1 MLKILGKGEEGA
13 RCHAVPCSRP
23 RSRRRCAKAGFLPSQ
38 GPADKAPGHRLGA
51 PVAWKAHLLPL
62 GRKYLGVIKK
72 GLFYLPVSSLELPW
86 FLRTLRTG
94 GWQAE
99 WAMPKN
105 HRDP

>member
-1 MLKILGKGEEGA
+1 M
-13 RCHAVPCSRP
+13 
-23 RSRRRCAKAGFLPSQ
+23 
-38 GPADKAPGHRLGA
+38 LGA
-51 PVAWKAHLLPL
+51 TQSPVQGQGAEGGVLKQASFPARGPQTRLQGTDPVAWKAHLLPL

-105 HRDP
+105 HRGP